1 MEYLHFSTWCCK
13 AGKNKRKTDKL
24 NEVVGNNG
32 DQRLW
37 ELAVNTGRSV
47 EEWLWTEGHQ
57 CLGSL
62 PRHELATVQTCLAD
76 TLVSWLRL
84 TVVPLGLAVMKSW
97 SLNLVLAPTG
107 WARYL
112 KAGLMAAGWV
122 FCSNGLTAGRL
133 AASGHSQCVWGSRET
148 RSEVSLISAGK

>member
-37 ELAVNTGRSV
+37 ELAVNTGRYV

-84 TVVPLGLAVMKSW
+84 TVVHLGWQSWRAGASTW
-97 SLNLVLAPTG
+97 SLHPLAEHATSRQASWLLAEFSALTG
-107 WARYL
+107 WQL
-112 KAGLMAAGWV
+112 AGLPP
-122 FCSNGLTAGRL
+122 L
-133 AASGHSQCVWGSRET
+133 AILNVCEVTDGSLEL
-148 RSEVSLISAGK
+148 V